1 MEKSNLGKQIDKEK
15 RARERERERE
25 RGREIRKKIS
35 LPPLPPLVRKHFIPK
50 VVWGKIIQPR
60 RVFALLSA
68 L

>member
-1 MEKSNLGKQIDKEK
+1 MEKSNLGKQRDKNE
-15 RARERERERE
+15 ERESERE
-25 RGREIRKKIS
+25 KENDKKGDIS
-35 LPPLPPLVRKHFIPK
+35 PPSPPVGKHFIPK